1 MQMMPNPYA
10 QYRQTQV
17 QTAAPEQLIVMLYDG
32 AIKFCLQAKECIAK
46 KDMAGANKA
55 LIRVQDIISELQF
68 SINDEAG
75 EIARQ
80 LRLLYDYLYRR
91 ALDANLGK
99 DGDIIDEIVNM
110 VRDLR
115 STWVEAIMLA
125 RRQAAGAADGNH

>member
-1 MQMMPNPYA
+1 MMPNPYA

-17 QTAAPEQLIVMLYDG
+17 QTAAPEQLILMLYDG
-32 AIKFCLQAKECIAK
+32 VIKFCLQGKECIES
-46 KDMAGANKA
+46 KDVSGANAA

-75 EIARQ
+75 EIAQQ
-80 LRLLYDYLYRR
+80 LSLLYDYLYRR
-91 ALDANLGK
+91 ALDANLAK
-99 DGDIIDEIVNM
+99 DVTFIDEIMHM

-125 RRQAAGAADGNH
+125 RRQAGAADGNY

>member
-1 MQMMPNPYA
+1 MMPNPYA

-32 AIKFCLQAKECIAK
+32 AIKFCLQAKECIAN
-46 KDMAGANKA
+46 KDMSGANAA

-75 EIARQ
+75 EIAQQ
-80 LRLLYDYLYRR
+80 LSLLYDYLYRR
-91 ALDANLGK
+91 ALDANLEK
-99 DGDIIDEIVNM
+99 DVAIIDEIVNM

-125 RRQAAGAADGNH
+125 RRHVAGAADGNH

>member
-1 MQMMPNPYA
+1 MMPNPYA

-32 AIKFCLQAKECIAK
+32 VIKFGLKAKECIANR
-46 KDMAGANKA
+46 DMAGANAA
-55 LIRVQDIISELQF
+55 LIRVQDIISELQL

-75 EIARQ
+75 EIAQQ
-80 LRLLYDYLYRR
+80 LRSLYDYFYRR
-91 ALDANLGK
+91 ALDANLAK
-99 DGDIIDEIVNM
+99 DVAIIDEIVNM

-125 RRQAAGAADGNH
+125 RRQAGAADGNC

>member
-1 MQMMPNPYA
+1 MMPNPYA

-32 AIKFCLQAKECIAK
+32 AIKFCLQAKECIAN
-46 KDMAGANKA
+46 KDMSGANAA
-55 LIRVQDIISELQF
+55 LIRVQDIISELRF
-68 SINDEAG
+68 SVNDDAG
-75 EIARQ
+75 EIAKQ
-80 LRLLYDYLYRR
+80 LSMLYDYLYRR

-99 DGDIIDEIVNM
+99 DVAIIDEIVNM

-125 RRQAAGAADGNH
+125 RRHVAGAADGNH